1 MTSSIQISVGRRRP
15 LRALASLLACLAL
28 APAAALA
35 ASSAATSGHTGHG
48 ASQKPPAVRTIE
60 VRMDDKMRFYPDRL
74 QVAAGETVRLRVTND
89 GRLEHELVLGQMS
102 ELIKHAKAMR
112 EQPAMAAHH
121 EANAITVAPGQT
133 GELLWTFKRA
143 GTLDFACLLPGHR
156 EAGMVGKVRVAK
168 P

>member
-1 MTSSIQISVGRRRP
+1 MTQPIQTPSGRRRP
-15 LRALASLLACLAL
+15 LRALAALVTCLAL

-35 ASSAATSGHTGHG
+35 ATSGHAGHG
-48 ASQKPPAVRTIE
+48 ASQTPPAMRTIE

-74 QVAAGETVRLRVTND
+74 QVAPGETVRLRVTND

-102 ELIKHAKAMR
+102 ELIKHAQAMR
-112 EQPAMAAHH
+112 AQPAMAAHH

-133 GELLWTFKRA
+133 GELIWTFKRA

-156 EAGMVGKVRVAK
+156 EAGMVGKVRVAR